1 MGVQTFQL
9 LREYPVADGRSAWEA
24 LSADGARVTIWPGLP
39 SLIPVGIHPLLPAAI
54 GSGEMD
60 GGPVWIEH
68 RPGRHLLADIRSTS
82 SQSDGL
88 LWTAQVADA
97 LAALHTHGRF
107 HGSIDASVVV
117 LNDGATPFLIGAGRQ
132 NGSEEQ
138 DIAAVIA
145 LLSSLSVECSDLAGL
160 DSAAALGARI
170 REIAVHTDEQTP
182 VQLPVRP
189 DPTPVRTEAVLLIPL
204 GPTDEVQHDIGAD
217 ATGKGLLDRWAN
229 TDAGD
234 DLTEDPTE
242 SVDRSIMHINSRQP
256 LLAALEHHMG
266 EAISKLDDNGIAPSA
281 EFREMIL
288 SEAPDPLPIPEGLP
302 HGRLHNP
309 EGEAERTAEVTGTN
323 TIGEAQSTEETTSIT
338 HTGSV
343 QPPLLIGLL
352 TATVLGMVGAAIMLG
367 LVWLTIGGVF

>member
-1 MGVQTFQL
+1 MGIQTFQL

-39 SLIPVGIHPLLPAAI
+39 SLIPVGIHPLLPTAI

-68 RPGRHLLADIRSTS
+68 RPGRHLLTNLLNTS
-82 SQSDGL
+82 SQSDLL
-88 LWTAQVADA
+88 LWTAQIADA
-97 LAALHTHGRF
+97 LAALHAHGRC
-107 HGSIDASVVV
+107 HGGIEAQVVV
-117 LNDGATPFLIGAGRQ
+117 LNDGATPFLVGAGRQ
-132 NGSEEQ
+132 NGSVEE
-138 DIAAVIA
+138 DIAATAA
-145 LLSSLSVECSDLAGL
+145 LLSSASIETTELAGL

-170 REIAVHTDEQTP
+170 REMAVHSEEQTP

-189 DPTPVRTEAVLLIPL
+189 DPTPVRTESMLLIPL
-204 GPTDEVQHDIGAD
+204 GATDEVQHDIGAD
-217 ATGKGLLDRWAN
+217 ATGKGLLDRWSS
-229 TDAGD
+229 TDSGD
-234 DLTEDPTE
+234 ELTEDPTE

-266 EAISKLDDNGIAPSA
+266 EAIAKLDNNGIAPSA

-288 SEAPDPLPIPEGLP
+288 REPPDPLPIPEGLP

-309 EGEAERTAEVTGTN
+309 GGEAERTAEVTGTN
-323 TIGEAQSTEETTSIT
+323 TIGEAQSTEETTSVS

-343 QPPLLIGLL
+343 QPPLLTGLL